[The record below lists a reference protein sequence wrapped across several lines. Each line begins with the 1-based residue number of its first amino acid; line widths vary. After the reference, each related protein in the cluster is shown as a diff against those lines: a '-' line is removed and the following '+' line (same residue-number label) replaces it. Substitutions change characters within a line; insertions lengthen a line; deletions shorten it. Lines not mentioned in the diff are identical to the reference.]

1 MLRYNFIPRTCKRI
15 LYAFYTLYFSRFTPE
30 KNKARSNAVPIT
42 VSLAGN
48 SCNMPFVSVSAAS
61 VSHHHGP
68 PIHSLQPQVN
78 QQQVIHTTN
87 LASAATS
94 QQQFVD
100 SSNVGV
106 PMIPVVSAAPLAP
119 EKLSPV
125 TFQPNPILPSA
136 TVAVSTGTPV
146 R

>member
-1 MLRYNFIPRTCKRI
+1 MVRGGSSIFY
-15 LYAFYTLYFSRFTPE
+15 LYCAFHLYRFTPE
-30 KNKARSNAVPIT
+30 KNKARNSAVPIT

-48 SCNMPFVSVSAAS
+48 NCTMPFVSVSAAS

-68 PIHSLQPQVN
+68 PIHTLQQPQVS
-78 QQQVIHTTN
+78 QVIHATN
-87 LASAATS
+87 LASSS

-100 SSNVGV
+100 SGV

-125 TFQPNPILPSA
+125 TFQPNQILPSA
-136 TVAVSTGTPV
+136 TVAVSSGCRAPV